1 MPLQDLLDLA
11 IAASSLV
18 TAVATTLIAWAAH
31 RFSKSQANQTREAS
45 LRQSWS
51 DWNDQLNIEIRSEA
65 PSRPALTSTLRKN
78 YAVDKLHAIEVD
90 TKRLDSKLATLRGH
104 AWWIPDAS
112 DLDNQWIQGFDGMTN
127 EVDELISAMLNGALD
142 VVKDEVLHFEDGQTD
157 DFQWIR
163 DEFWIEPYFN
173 AHSIDSLETLFRN
186 ESRIEKHTIEAVDRW
201 GCGKIP
207 FGASVRITELVRYK
221 LLLELSLRTF
231 FVGTF
236 TNLSI
241 GANSS
246 PSRKF
251 RDGITLTTN
260 KLLSDIDT
268 EFENTLRKLK

>member
-31 RFSKSQANQTREAS
+31 RFSKSQDNQTREAS

-78 YAVDKLHAIEVD
+78 YAVDKLYAIEAD
-90 TKRLDSKLATLRGH
+90 TKRLDAKLATLRGH

-112 DLDNQWIQGFDGMTN
+112 NLDNQWIQGFDSMAN
-127 EVDELISAMLNGALD
+127 EVDELMSAMLNGALD

-163 DEFWIEPYFN
+163 DEFWIEPYFDTR
-173 AHSIDSLETLFRN
+173 SIDSLETLFRN
-186 ESRIEKHTIEAVDRW
+186 ESRVEKHTIDAVDKW
-201 GCGKIP
+201 GCGEIP
-207 FGASVRITELVRYK
+207 FEASVRITELVRYK

-246 PSRKF
+246 SSRKF

-260 KLLSDIDT
+260 KLLSDIDA
-268 EFENTLRKLK
+268 EFENTLRQLK